1 MVESNA
7 CAALEVASEAPPFLA
22 AASLGQWEVCQE
34 TLKKQ
39 PACLEVCDWE
49 GRTALILAA
58 KSGHLKV
65 CQVLVSAGADIE
77 ATDFHDKTPLA
88 YAAAAHHTE
97 IATLLLDHGAEVE
110 ATDCIVRDAG
120 CTVL

>member
-39 PACLEVCDWE
+39 PACLE
-49 GRTALILAA
+49 
-58 KSGHLKV
+58 V